1 MSGLK
6 FITMTQLF
14 WDTLEQHR
22 GHRRYADMRA
32 RIAFSVERKID
43 DPTYR
48 SNSEYPFYGKN
59 LEGIWHAKLSVN
71 PDVVMFYTVSSET
84 INLAM
89 VGSHHD
95 YPHQGKNAQKALPLA
110 KKIWTSLE
118 RGHVPSPGWSQI
130 KWNVPADITWS
141 FELEET
147 TLDHLEEIE
156 NELKLEMQEA
166 PIFERVHGQKLDDA
180 DIEVFTEWLAE
191 TDRALEAVDR
201 AQERVRAI
209 SRGKEATS
217 KPIKAFSPKFG
228 S

>member
-22 GHRRYADMRA
+22 GHRRYPEIRA
-32 RIAFSVERKID
+32 RIAFSVERKVD
-43 DPTYR
+43 DPSYR
-48 SNSEYPFYGKN
+48 SNSDYPFYGKN
-59 LEGIWHAKLSVN
+59 LDGIWHCKLSVN
-71 PDVVMFYTVSSET
+71 PDVIMFYTISSET
-84 INLAM
+84 LNLAM

-95 YPHQGKNAQKALPLA
+95 YPHQGKHGQKAVPFA
-110 KKIWTSLE
+110 RKIWTALD
-118 RGHVPSPGWSQI
+118 RGHVASPEWDRI
-130 KWNVPADITWS
+130 KWNVPADITRS

-147 TLDHLEEIE
+147 TLDHLAEIE
-156 NELKLEMQEA
+156 AELKLEMHDA

-209 SRGKEATS
+209 SRGKENAS
-217 KPIKAFSPKFG
+217 KPITAFVPKFG